1 MRNRRAK
8 CAWMLLAGG
17 SLAGCITVAPVA
29 TDEALSSGPTF
40 EALPA
45 SAAAEGRA
53 QAFVGVDLAEATSGG
68 LDTLEFMP
76 GLRVTF
82 VAPGSP
88 AEAAGVRVGDRL
100 LSVRGVEL
108 ERLDQWTALLRDAE
122 PGAEWPARVE
132 RDGVERTAALQLRA
146 RAWAESDATDRFI
159 ERRRLRCSATTAKLG
174 EGEARLAA
182 RVDALAGDSPL
193 REAEIGPGDWI
204 VALDGTPV
212 KGAADLFARVAAMEP
227 GASVELEVR
236 GGGGGAPRRVS
247 LDLWE
252 PETHLTSIALWPLF
266 SWEETPDEMRGE
278 VVLIDLWI
286 LWLFKRSHEGEAT
299 ETSILRFISWESGVG
314 SLTEEEDAGDDR

>member
-8 CAWMLLAGG
+8 CAWTLLAAGG
-17 SLAGCITVAPVA
+17 LTGCLSGCITVAPVA

-45 SAAAEGRA
+45 SVAAEGRP
-53 QAFVGVDLAEATSGG
+53 QPFVGLDLAEATTGG

-122 PGAEWPARVE
+122 PGAEWPAKVE
-132 RDGVERTAALQLRA
+132 RDGVERTAVLQLRQ

-159 ERRRLRCSATTAKLG
+159 ERRRLRCSATTLEMAV
-174 EGEARLAA
+174 RI
-182 RVDALAGDSPL
+182 DAVGAGSPL
-193 REAEIGPGDWI
+193 RAADIEPGHVI

-212 KGAADLFARVAAMEP
+212 KGAADLFARVAAMQP
-227 GASVELEVR
+227 GASVELDVR
-236 GGGGGAPRRVS
+236 DADGGNARRVDV
-247 LDLWE
+247 DLWE
-252 PETHLTSIALWPLF
+252 PDRHLTSLMLWPLF

-314 SLTEEEDAGDDR
+314 SLTEEEEAGGGR